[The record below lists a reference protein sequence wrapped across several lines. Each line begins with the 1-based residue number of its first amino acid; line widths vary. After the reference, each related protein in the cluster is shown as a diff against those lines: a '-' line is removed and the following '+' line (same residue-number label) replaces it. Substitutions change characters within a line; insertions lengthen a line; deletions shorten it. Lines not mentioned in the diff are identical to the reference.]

1 MALCNEESIP
11 TNFFVNQESIADL
24 LCRKCGQVPYLNAR
38 SCCVGHL
45 ICSSCTKLNQSI
57 CELPNYSA
65 ISCGKCQRKECLT
78 HTSCPNQLDEA
89 DTQTS
94 NIGCLEVKCPSCVWT
109 GVCSE
114 YFATHAAKCTSNKK
128 RKASSSSAEPEEDP
142 VKLSSRDSL
151 KCHVTGTYILLSIP
165 VDKLDKPAIQSVPV
179 ELGDSKFS
187 LLLSENLQSGCLSM
201 YIMNCQDSPK
211 AIHVS
216 FRMFIRGTSPELDW
230 YSDLYSG
237 VLEPGDSAGLDSL
250 KCVEVKSSKY
260 LISRKESSSLVQV
273 ATSTRAVSKANS
285 SSSSTNLSLAT
296 TTGSS
301 SSSAPEPVLQC
312 LNVGAF
318 LDIHEEDK

>member
-38 SCCVGHL
+38 SCCAGHL
-45 ICSSCTKLNQSI
+45 ICSPCTKPNHL
-57 CELPNYSA
+57 CESPNYSA
-65 ISCGKCQRKECLT
+65 LSCGKCQKKECLT
-78 HTSCPNQLDEA
+78 HTSCKNPLDEA
-89 DTQTS
+89 DIQIAK
-94 NIGCLEVKCPSCVWT
+94 IGALTVKCPSCNLWT
-109 GVCSE
+109 GACSDF
-114 YFATHAAKCTSNKK
+114 FATHAAKCTRNKK
-128 RKASSSSAEPEEDP
+128 RKTSSSSAEPEEDP

-165 VDKLDKPAIQSVPV
+165 ADKLDKPIQSVPV

-187 LLLSENLQSGCLSM
+187 LLLSENSQSGCLSM

-216 FRMFIRGTSPELDW
+216 FRLFIRGTSPELDW

-237 VLEPGDSAGLDSL
+237 VLEPGFSAGLDSL

-260 LISRKESSSLVQV
+260 LISRKESSSLEQV
-273 ATSTRAVSKANS
+273 ATSTRASSKS
-285 SSSSTNLSLAT
+285 SSSSSPSLSLAT